1 MSKDSGPFKA
11 NILLAIKVTVKLLQE
26 GRYIII
32 ENYGASYFVSRR
44 IEKSMSGMRQTW
56 SGHFQ

>member
-1 MSKDSGPFKA
+1 MTKNVGWECHCLYFSKLLVMSKDSGPFKA

-32 ENYGASYFVSRR
+32 ENYGAS
-44 IEKSMSGMRQTW
+44 
-56 SGHFQ
+56 